1 MTGRGTGR
9 RVAQVLCC
17 LCALAFGFVLAGAA
31 SAPRAP
37 NPDPRPP
44 SSPPAPPSPPATP
57 VAPPTAPPKPPVTPP
72 QTPPAPPAPPQV
84 PTVVEVQ
91 GGRQSPPVV
100 PPVTE
105 TTPTETTP
113 TETTDSTQ
121 SSGST
126 VTLTYSQQ
134 PPPSDQPGSRSFT
147 AQPARLL
154 LLGCLILAESFVIVR
169 LFRRDVRSLAIGIA
183 IAVVGAGL
191 IVYGLGA

>member
-1 MTGRGTGR
+1 M
-9 RVAQVLCC
+9 
-17 LCALAFGFVLAGAA
+17 
-31 SAPRAP
+31 
-37 NPDPRPP
+37 
-44 SSPPAPPSPPATP
+44 
-57 VAPPTAPPKPPVTPP
+57 
-72 QTPPAPPAPPQV
+72 
-84 PTVVEVQ
+84 VEVQ

-121 SSGST
+121 SSDST

-134 PPPSDQPGSRSFT
+134 TPPSDQPGSRSFT